1 MKSTAYWYSIATILG
16 GLATTVANA
25 DPAPAPVPAPAS
37 QVQMSQPVTPPSVD
51 GFLAFDG
58 DTKEVTVTN
67 GTTEAH
73 FAFNIT
79 NISTGDVTVNFV
91 QTSCGCTVAKLP
103 SQPWVLGPNSNGQIS
118 ATMQLAGT
126 PPGGSKTKTLTVNT
140 DKGNKTL
147 IAKAN
152 ILPAPAPASMSE
164 ADRASNQKLAMADR
178 QAVFKGD
185 CAKCHVEPGQNK
197 MGKDL
202 FAASCGVCHEAQHR
216 ASFVA
221 DLHHLTEP
229 TSPEFWKNWIEHGKP
244 GSLMPAFSQAE
255 GGPLNEM
262 QVASLVAY
270 LNDAFPARTAQAN
283 TFPVRTM
290 VPISH

>member
-1 MKSTAYWYSIATILG
+1 MKSTGYWLSLATIFG
-16 GLATTVANA
+16 GLAACVASA
-25 DPAPAPVPAPAS
+25 EPALAQPAAPAPKVEVTQPA
-37 QVQMSQPVTPPSVD
+37 TPPSID
-51 GFLAFDG
+51 TFIAFDSS
-58 DTKEVTVTN
+58 TKEVTVTN

-73 FAFNIT
+73 FSFSIT
-79 NISTGDVTVNFV
+79 NISSGDVKVNFV

-103 SQPWVLGPNSNGQIS
+103 EQPWVLGPNSNGQIQ

-152 ILPAPAPASMSE
+152 VLPAAAPTAMSE
-164 ADRASNQKLAMADR
+164 ADRSSNQKLAMADR

-185 CAKCHVEPGQNK
+185 CAKCHVEPGQGK
-197 MGKDL
+197 MGRDL
-202 FAASCGVCHEAQHR
+202 FAASCGVCHEAEHR

-229 TSPEFWKNWIEHGKP
+229 TTADFWKNWIEHGKP

-255 GGPLNEM
+255 GGPLSEM
-262 QVASLVAY
+262 QIASLVAY
-270 LNDAFPARTAQAN
+270 LTQAFPAKTAQAS
-283 TFPVRTM
+283 TFPVRTA
-290 VPISH
+290 IH